1 MNNTRQQKI
10 SRLVQKELGEMFLQQ
25 TKLTRGMLV
34 SVSGVKVS
42 SDLQNANVYLSVF
55 PSENGAEIVKN
66 VNDNVKSLRFDFA
79 QRVRFQLRV
88 IPEFRFFL
96 DDSLDYMEH
105 IDELLKK

>member
-1 MNNTRQQKI
+1 MNTTRQQKI
-10 SRLVQKELGEMFLQQ
+10 SRLVQKELSDMFQKQ
-25 TKLTRGMLV
+25 TKLTNGLLV

-42 SDLQNANVYLSVF
+42 SDMQNANVYLSVF
-55 PSENGAEIVKN
+55 PSEKGADIIRN
-66 VNDNVKSLRFDFA
+66 VNANSKELRYDFA

-88 IPEFRFFL
+88 IPEFRFYL

>member
-1 MNNTRQQKI
+1 
-10 SRLVQKELGEMFLQQ
+10 MFLQQ

-42 SDLQNANVYLSVF
+42 SDLQNANVCLSVF

>member
-96 DDSLDYMEH
+96 DDSLDYLEH

>member
-10 SRLVQKELGEMFLQQ
+10 SRLVQKELSDMFLRQ
-25 TKLTRGMLV
+25 TKLTNGMLV

-42 SDLQNANVYLSVF
+42 SDLQIANVYLSVF

-96 DDSLDYMEH
+96 DDSLDYLEH

>member
-1 MNNTRQQKI
+1 MNSTRQQKI
-10 SRLVQKELGEMFLQQ
+10 ARLIQKELSDMFQQQ
-25 TKLTRGMLV
+25 TKLTKGLLV
-34 SVSGVKVS
+34 SVSGVRVS
-42 SDLQNANVYLSVF
+42 SDMQNASVYLSVF
-55 PSENGAEIVKN
+55 PSDNAAEVVKN
-66 VNDNVKSLRFDFA
+66 VNDNVKSLRYDFA

>member
-1 MNNTRQQKI
+1 
-10 SRLVQKELGEMFLQQ
+10 MFLQQ